1 MARQVADVYAIDDIK
16 QISKTP
22 SSQLDQLIKKV
33 RKKIKNKDPSVKV
46 IKRPKLFLSALEE
59 LRDTIGMKKVKNAV
73 ASQISYLV
81 NRMSTGNRNKNMLN
95 TVLYGPPGV
104 GKTSLGLILAK
115 IWYSL
120 GYLEVEGQIG
130 FMTALNDMSDS
141 QPGFLQVLLIGIV
154 YLITVIFQI
163 FSYLYSNVGM
173 YYLSLIAG
181 GIVFFAILLYLAFWW
196 WSKSSSDDPN
206 SVCDSNVGGKCQSS
220 VTSLRDIV
228 SVVGRKDFVAGY
240 VGQTAL
246 KTKALLN
253 AHIGKVLIVDE
264 AYALYQRH
272 MDSFGMEALTT
283 LNQYMSE
290 NPDRLVVIL
299 CGYKHLMQKGIFE
312 AQPGLPRRCMWHFEI
327 EPHEPDDLYHIFLR
341 QLHADNYMIENG
353 QESREIRRLIS
364 ENYDA
369 FPNFGGD
376 TERLKFFS
384 QIEEGKDNF
393 LDSTKHTGLL
403 KACHVEQA
411 IQTLRDNNIKK
422 KWPGAEA
429 SPRTDV
435 TALVELMKELQ
446 SH

>member
-264 AYALYQRH
+264 AYALYQGH

-435 TALVELMKELQ
+435 TALVEVMKELQ